1 MQVAVTFD
9 DIDYTAPTVPLV
21 GSGFTDEGSLWNLT
35 TKGFAARAEY
45 KLVISA
51 GAHTATFSPQEGGPQ
66 DPDYMTSSAIFH

>member
-1 MQVAVTFD
+1 
-9 DIDYTAPTVPLV
+9 VPLD

-45 KLVISA
+45 KLITSA

-66 DPDYMTSSAIFH
+66 DPDYMTPSAIFH